1 MFTKILVP
9 LDGSENAEKVLPFAI
24 TEAEKHNAKIVIIR
38 VIPPLR
44 PALMSIPAV
53 VEKVNQDIEGI
64 VRDYLD
70 KIAISIRT
78 EGLKI
83 EAVIERGNPS
93 ECILQYAQI
102 TGCDLI
108 VIGTYGYTRAIRWGT
123 GSVAMNIIRAKI
135 EIPILIVPT

>member
-1 MFTKILVP
+1 MFKKILVP

-24 TEAEKHNAKIVIIR
+24 TEAQQHNATIIIIR

-44 PALMSIPAV
+44 PALMSIPSV
-53 VEKVNQDIEGI
+53 VEKVDKDIEGI
-64 VRDYLD
+64 VKDYLD
-70 KIAISIRT
+70 KITMSMRTQGVKVESAI
-78 EGLKI
+78 EK
-83 EAVIERGNPS
+83 GNPS
-93 ECILQYAQI
+93 ECILQYAQ
-102 TGCDLI
+102 TTDCDLI